1 VLASL
6 ATTSGLSPCPPP
18 VGRLIIGGRG
28 GGGSVARVRTNSS
41 LFSRARH
48 ADCAGNYITPVGATQ
63 SSFYNEAN
71 YPASNGITNDTGFI
85 HSGSGAAQ
93 WYQVDLGATFAVG
106 RVTVDNRAHCCQQRI
121 GELFPTPTWN
131 LPSLVHAHATAL
143 LHTSPSRHMLRDM
156 RSQTKRLS
164 LRAFASPPQAASMCV
179 CSANCVLSAMSSIMS
194 PTHTRIDSPVQ

>member
-1 VLASL
+1 VPLPAPQQL
-6 ATTSGLSPCPPP
+6 HAAFLKPLPLFPFQTARATTSRPL
-18 VGRLIIGGRG
+18 
-28 GGGSVARVRTNSS
+28 ARP
-41 LFSRARH
+41 SRASTTI
-48 ADCAGNYITPVGATQ
+48 Y
-63 SSFYNEAN
+63 EAN

-143 LHTSPSRHMLRDM
+143 LHTSPSRHMLVTGHEISNETTQFESIRVATA
-156 RSQTKRLS
+156 SGFNVRLFS
-164 LRAFASPPQAASMCV
+164 
-179 CSANCVLSAMSSIMS
+179 
-194 PTHTRIDSPVQ
+194 